1 MTGFRLPLHIHRRYF
16 ECLWMDA
23 DNNTVGTH
31 SFSDMRL
38 ARVQGHWLVR
48 EIRVGKIDR
57 L

>member
-38 ARVQGHWLVR
+38 ARVQGHWLAK